1 MLERIMIGAAGAVVA
16 VLIISALTKFTG
28 WISVLFE
35 PAVPDGAVVAFLSPC
50 KEVDGWEDYAD
61 GAGKFLLGAGKGVLR
76 PQGPHRPPQS
86 KSEMPLSEIKFG
98 DQGGQ
103 EAHTLTIDEMPGH
116 NHGNGPGQYLVQIT
130 GRDTVHASTDSSSN
144 EIDIRRGF
152 AIKVA
157 GGGQPHN
164 NMPPYIA
171 LHFCQK
177 KR

>member
-16 VLIISALTKFTG
+16 VLIISALTKFTDL
-28 WISVLFE
+28 ISVLFE
-35 PAVPDGAVVAFLSPC
+35 PAVPDGAVVAFLYPC
-50 KEVDGWEDYAD
+50 KEVNGWQDYAH

-76 PQGPHRPPQS
+76 PQGPHKPPLSQ
-86 KSEMPLSEIKFG
+86 SEMPLSEIKFG

-103 EAHTLTIDEMPGH
+103 EAHTLTIGEIPGH
-116 NHGNGPGQYLVQIT
+116 NHGNGPGNYLVQIT
-130 GRDTVHASTDSSSN
+130 GRDTVHEKTDHTGH

-152 AIKVA
+152 AIKEA

-177 KR
+177 R